1 MDKEVFRGLSTDD
14 KLVTMFETLSDI
26 GSLHGRVQNIERQV
40 ENLVSSDSV
49 QNDRIRLVEY
59 KSIDMEARS
68 RRNNLI
74 FRGHPESVENDDCV
88 AIIRRWLPELL
99 GIRPDICIQRA
110 HRLGNP
116 NRNRRYRGGGARSQ
130 PRPIIV
136 NFRDYEDVEL
146 ILENANKLK
155 DTSFGVNRDYP
166 KEIISARSK
175 IWPAY
180 KKAREENARGTV
192 HIGYPAKLIVHKRVV
207 IDEFPDWR
215 KVLSGS
221 RIQENQGSN
230 LARNE
235 IASGRGSRNS
245 DHVVDV
251 DAERNPQDPN
261 NLITETGNENG
272 DGSADD
278 AVSMASERS
287 RSRSRS
293 RSSERNEISIRDE
306 LANAAS
312 KAPAPV
318 RDREINTESAS
329 NDKVNTDGNDKRETV
344 NRPNDEDEEIV
355 LSQYD
360 IEMKRLES
368 HTERITRP
376 SDIQRTESDTGQ
388 TNVQSQP
395 K

>member
-1 MDKEVFRGLSTDD
+1 M
-14 KLVTMFETLSDI
+14 
-26 GSLHGRVQNIERQV
+26 
-40 ENLVSSDSV
+40 
-49 QNDRIRLVEY
+49 
-59 KSIDMEARS
+59 
-68 RRNNLI
+68 
-74 FRGHPESVENDDCV
+74 
-88 AIIRRWLPELL
+88 
-99 GIRPDICIQRA
+99 
-110 HRLGNP
+110 
-116 NRNRRYRGGGARSQ
+116 
-130 PRPIIV
+130 
-136 NFRDYEDVEL
+136 
-146 ILENANKLK
+146 
-155 DTSFGVNRDYP
+155 
-166 KEIISARSK
+166 
-175 IWPAY
+175 
-180 KKAREENARGTV
+180 
-192 HIGYPAKLIVHKRVV
+192 
-207 IDEFPDWR
+207 
-215 KVLSGS
+215 
-221 RIQENQGSN
+221 
-230 LARNE
+230 
-235 IASGRGSRNS
+235 
-245 DHVVDV
+245 
-251 DAERNPQDPN
+251 
-261 NLITETGNENG
+261 ITETGNENG

-306 LANAAS
+306 LASAAS

-329 NDKVNTDGNDKRETV
+329 NDKVNTDGNDKHETV